1 MPSSLLSS
9 TPEYPAAFKPA
20 SRRCPPACCSIENQ
34 HYPSL
39 VAMFPHK
46 LTFMQNTPGPVWLNP
61 STNVMLKLLPWLP
74 NAKFTN
80 VYAHGWLPLKTT
92 LPPESGQAVR
102 LEESVVAL
110 MFAQGYCHWL
120 AGAVKESERQVG
132 VRSLKWAVALD
143 AKARRARVDESI
155 LDGVCVC
162 W

>member
-1 MPSSLLSS
+1 
-9 TPEYPAAFKPA
+9 
-20 SRRCPPACCSIENQ
+20 
-34 HYPSL
+34 
-39 VAMFPHK
+39 
-46 LTFMQNTPGPVWLNP
+46 
-61 STNVMLKLLPWLP
+61 MLKLLPWLP
-74 NAKFTN
+74 SAKLTN

-143 AKARRARVDESI
+143 AKARRARVEESI
-155 LDGVCVC
+155 LNGRVVGCEELLERGWMFVMLDAACPNCLTISAHQNSRVLPTLYIPTIYVYHFPHRIFT
-162 W
+162 